1 MKFSRVTKPED
12 MSSKETAY
20 YNSTEYERMQ
30 RELGNIAAINISY
43 DGDEVVMEAKKKS
56 DIQRVRRMSCMW
68 YDKVKRVITMM
79 RPEYFGAFA
88 FIPLLFFILWV
99 GIVVY
104 ILVLLTRISKS
115 LQRIADKIEQIEIKK
130 IE

>member
-1 MKFSRVTKPED
+1 
-12 MSSKETAY
+12 
-20 YNSTEYERMQ
+20 
-30 RELGNIAAINISY
+30 
-43 DGDEVVMEAKKKS
+43 
-56 DIQRVRRMSCMW
+56 
-68 YDKVKRVITMM
+68 MM

-104 ILVLLTRISKS
+104 VLVLLTRISKS
-115 LQRIADKIEQIEIKK
+115 LQRIADKIEQIEIRK